1 MHPRHGFYAVGL
13 MTAIIVIGI
22 ISILICL
29 IISSNRKSDAILAE
43 TNEKLTV
50 MHVDFRDDI
59 VVDDSTGIVY
69 IQGYRVLSPYYSPN
83 GKICKYVDGKLVEVE
98 D

>member
-1 MHPRHGFYAVGL
+1 MYHRRGFSAIGL
-13 MTAIIVIGI
+13 IITIIVMGI

-43 TNEKLTV
+43 TNETV
-50 MHVDFRDDI
+50 TVTHVDFRDDI

-69 IQGYRVLSPYYSPN
+69 IEGYRVLSPYYSPN

>member
-1 MHPRHGFYAVGL
+1 MNHKHGFSAVGL
-13 MTAIIVIGI
+13 IATIIVIGI
-22 ISILICL
+22 ISIPICL

-43 TNEKLTV
+43 TNETV
-50 MHVDFRDDI
+50 TVTHVDFRDDI
-59 VVDDSTGIVY
+59 VVDDSTGIIY
-69 IQGYRVLSPYYSPN
+69 IVGRYEFCPYYSPN